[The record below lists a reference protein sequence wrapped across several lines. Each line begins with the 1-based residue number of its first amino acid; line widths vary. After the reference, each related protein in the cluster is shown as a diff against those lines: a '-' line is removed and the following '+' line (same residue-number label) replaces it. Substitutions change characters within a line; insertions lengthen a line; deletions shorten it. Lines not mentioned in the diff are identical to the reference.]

1 MRGFAPVAVGKSSQ
15 MPGARASGHRFQR
28 SSYPRPPR
36 MKSYAKPKVYKE
48 SEGGDLD
55 FAANRRRARQNEH
68 QVWRGCISH
77 RAGARRL
84 RFPANLQT
92 LAYGCVRRPFTIW
105 SYRGSAG
112 RRYERFT
119 GLKSLPALGALCI
132 VSAHRFRRQFQPK
145 FAYARLIL
153 DEKGRSPPAPGLSLT
168 RVKALDQGATG

>member
-1 MRGFAPVAVGKSSQ
+1 
-15 MPGARASGHRFQR
+15 
-28 SSYPRPPR
+28 
-36 MKSYAKPKVYKE
+36 MKSYAEPKVYVE

-55 FAANRRRARQNEH
+55 FAANRRLARHKEREM
-68 QVWRGCISH
+68 WRGCISH

-119 GLKSLPALGALCI
+119 GL
-132 VSAHRFRRQFQPK
+132 
-145 FAYARLIL
+145 
-153 DEKGRSPPAPGLSLT
+153 
-168 RVKALDQGATG
+168 